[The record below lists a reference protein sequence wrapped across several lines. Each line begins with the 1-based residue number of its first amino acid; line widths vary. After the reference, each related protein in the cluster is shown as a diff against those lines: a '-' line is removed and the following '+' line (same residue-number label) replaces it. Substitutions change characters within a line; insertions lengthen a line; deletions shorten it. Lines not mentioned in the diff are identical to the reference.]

1 MNEADILA
9 MTYEDQCTVKR
20 MEDTEDPETNV
31 TSQKYVSVYEDIQCA
46 LSQTGLG
53 QAGGLAVVEDADML
67 NVAISE
73 YRLFTRPNIQ
83 IVKGDKVLVQQ
94 KASGKPFTL
103 YAKEPFYYSSHC
115 EVNLTGRDPN
125 G

>member
-9 MTYEDQCTVKR
+9 MTYEDLCTVKR
-20 MEDTEDPETNV
+20 MEDVEDPETNV
-31 TSQKYVSVYEDIQCA
+31 TSQKYVSVYEEVQCA

-53 QAGGLAVVEDADML
+53 QAGRLAVVEDADML
-67 NVAISE
+67 NVTISE
-73 YRLFTRPNIQ
+73 YSLFTRPNIQ
-83 IVKGDKVLVQQ
+83 IVKGDKILVKQ
-94 KASGKPFTL
+94 KASGKSFTL
-103 YAKEPFYYSSHC
+103 YTKEPFYYSSHC

>member
-20 MEDTEDPETNV
+20 MEDVENPETNI
-31 TSQKYVSVYEDIQCA
+31 TSQKYISVYEDITCA

-53 QAGGLAVVEDADML
+53 QAGGLAVVEDADMM
-67 NVAISE
+67 NVTISE

-83 IVKGDKVLVQQ
+83 FLKGDKVIV
-94 KASGKPFTL
+94 
-103 YAKEPFYYSSHC
+103 
-115 EVNLTGRDPN
+115 
-125 G
+125 